1 MNGRSVTDW
10 TRLDSINLSVELG
23 RKKVDETLSKRELRV
38 QTKSV
43 EEAKTFLDTLLL
55 FICDALTK
63 SGRGTANCLR

>member
-43 EEAKTFLDTLLL
+43 EEAKTFLDNLLL
-55 FICDALTK
+55 FTCDALTK